1 MARGCPVISS
11 RGGALPETVGTGG
24 ITVPM
29 DVDLWVDAVNMIRQ
43 SRERQKWVENGLRRA
58 ADFSNDRAAA
68 TQVGVYNELLGR

>member
-1 MARGCPVISS
+1 
-11 RGGALPETVGTGG
+11 
-24 ITVPM
+24 M